1 MASGDFES
9 RKKLFEEIKQFNR
22 TEQEELYRILKKNG
36 EEVSENR
43 NGIFFDLMSL
53 KPETVANVQ
62 EWVDFCRKNNSEFKS
77 REDELIEITK
87 QNPGITE

>member
-1 MASGDFES
+1 MASGDFEL

-62 EWVDFCRKNNSEFKS
+62 EWVEFCRKNNSEFKS

>member
-62 EWVDFCRKNNSEFKS
+62 EWVEFCRKNNSEFKS
-77 REDELIEITK
+77 REDELNELTK

>member
-62 EWVDFCRKNNSEFKS
+62 EWVEFCRKNNSEFKS